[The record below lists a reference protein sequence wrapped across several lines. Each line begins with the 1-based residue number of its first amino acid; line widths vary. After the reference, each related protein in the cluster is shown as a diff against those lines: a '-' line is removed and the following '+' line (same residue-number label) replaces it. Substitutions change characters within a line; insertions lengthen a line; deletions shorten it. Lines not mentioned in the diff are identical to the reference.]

1 MYPNF
6 FQYSYWYNKMKQI
19 VGAFKVWKIIKYGT
33 NWEIFSSPCQFAGNE
48 LLFTMYY
55 VPEKNTTKK
64 TNLYFISKKIYP
76 LKNEKK
82 YHKSSTNVILFATM
96 YVINLQRNTFI
107 QIVASMYFRCK
118 SINAICHITIHDYQ
132 CNMQLM

>member
-1 MYPNF
+1 
-6 FQYSYWYNKMKQI
+6 
-19 VGAFKVWKIIKYGT
+19 
-33 NWEIFSSPCQFAGNE
+33 
-48 LLFTMYY
+48 MYY

-96 YVINLQRNTFI
+96 GNFY
-107 QIVASMYFRCK
+107 IVEAGGNGFAARKQKKNS
-118 SINAICHITIHDYQ
+118 S
-132 CNMQLM
+132 